1 MTVTAQLHDGR
12 VLEFPDGTD
21 PAVVQRTVKKVLGV
35 KDEPAITPEWQ
46 KQMLDANIAAGRAE
60 HPVQAKIADVATG
73 MSGSLRGIAN
83 LASDGLGDKI
93 WPKAP
98 GSEGTGAKLVGSLL
112 DPVPYVVG
120 GAIGKVAPFAKVG
133 GGQGFLKSAQAVGKN
148 ALSGAT
154 AGGIIGGL
162 SDEGTAAE
170 GALIGGVLSGGLPAV
185 GALTKWG
192 YNTAKSAIAPATEAG
207 RTAFGQKYFAE
218 VLGPA
223 RGKVA
228 AALASP
234 NEIIPGS
241 PTTAADRI
249 AGANV
254 GQTDKFGSALV
265 KAQDVLATQPEKGIA
280 DVAKSIAARQE
291 AARAAELGTV
301 AQTPSALATAVAG
314 RKAASKANYRQ
325 AFDQPIGP
333 SAEAQA
339 MTRSLGGKVFP
350 DPELVQMAKNP
361 FFQSAL
367 KPALRLARAQEQR
380 VGTPTT
386 EIAATSAARKGTVVS
401 GAGKATAAT
410 GVDAETASLLKG
422 LGQVVDEDPALKAM
436 MKGLG
441 IGGTSNSSKGISQ
454 SALMEQL
461 AKLDTRKL
469 HYLKLALDKK
479 MKRTGD
485 SALSDTEKEAVVA
498 LQKQLVSWLGKKNPA
513 YETARAAHEAAS
525 RPINQMKVGQ
535 DLQRAITAPV
545 SGAERAASFG
555 NALRTAENKVS
566 ASTGRTRIADL
577 TPDQLSAVKR
587 VEAELARN
595 AERDALAS
603 GVNPKNL
610 FDMAERGKGS
620 FHIPNLLS
628 RPAMVTNWLM
638 GRLGNSA
645 DELIAQ
651 DVGMMLQKDPAG
663 FAAKYLQDVPVTQR
677 AVVMAAI
684 QQKLRTAAPY
694 TNAAAV
700 SATQN
705 GE

>member
-228 AALASP
+228 AELASP

-301 AQTPSALATAVAG
+301 AQTPSALASAVAG
-314 RKAASKANYRQ
+314 RKAASTANYPQ
-325 AFDQPIGP
+325 AFGQHIGIDDELMSMSENP
-333 SAEAQA
+333 YFRGALADA
-339 MTRSLGGKVFP
+339 TRV
-350 DPELVQMAKNP
+350 AN
-361 FFQSAL
+361 
-367 KPALRLARAQEQR
+367 ARAQRTGKPLDLTEQLH
-380 VGTPTT
+380 
-386 EIAATSAARKGTVVS
+386 
-401 GAGKATAAT
+401 
-410 GVDAETASLLKG
+410 LLK
-422 LGQVVDEDPALKAM
+422 L
-436 MKGLG
+436 
-441 IGGTSNSSKGISQ
+441 S
-454 SALMEQL
+454 
-461 AKLDTRKL
+461 
-469 HYLKLALDKK
+469 LDKK
-479 MKRTGD
+479 MARTGD
-485 SALSDTEKEAVVA
+485 TALSSTEKMEVTK
-498 LQKQLVSWLGKKNPA
+498 LQDQLVSWLGKKNPA

-577 TPDQLSAVKR
+577 TPDQLAAVKR

-595 AERDALAS
+595 AERDSLAS

-645 DELIAQ
+645 DDLIAQ

-684 QQKLRTAAPY
+684 KQKLATAAPY

>member
-1 MTVTAQLHDGR
+1 MAW
-12 VLEFPDGTD
+12 
-21 PAVVQRTVKKVLGV
+21 
-35 KDEPAITPEWQ
+35 EPAERVQKNSAGEYRALIGGEWVPVEKAQKNSAGVYRVERSSAPKQPVISPEWH
-46 KQMLDANIAAGRAE
+46 KRAAESATRGELRAKGLRT
-60 HPVQAKIADVATG
+60 PGPLGAWTLQPDKIADVATG

-120 GAIGKVAPFAKVG
+120 GAIGKIAPYAKVG
-133 GGQGFLKSAQAVGKN
+133 GSGFLKGLQATGKN
-148 ALSGAT
+148 VLSGAT

-162 SDEGTAAE
+162 SDEGTAAS
-170 GALIGGVLSGGLPAV
+170 GAVTGGVLMGGLPAL

-207 RTAFGQKYFAE
+207 RTAFGQKYFQE

-228 AALASP
+228 AALSNP
-234 NEIIPGS
+234 NAIIPGS

-249 AGANV
+249 AAANV

-265 KAQDVLATQPEKGIA
+265 KAQDILATQPEKGIA
-280 DVAKSIAARQE
+280 DVAKSIVAKQE

-301 AQTPSALATAVAG
+301 AQTPSALASAVAG
-314 RKAASKANYRQ
+314 RKAASTVNYPQ
-325 AFDQPIGP
+325 AFGQHIGIDDELMSMSENP
-333 SAEAQA
+333 YFRGALADA
-339 MTRSLGGKVFP
+339 TRV
-350 DPELVQMAKNP
+350 AN
-361 FFQSAL
+361 
-367 KPALRLARAQEQR
+367 ARAQRTGKPLDLTEQLH
-380 VGTPTT
+380 
-386 EIAATSAARKGTVVS
+386 
-401 GAGKATAAT
+401 
-410 GVDAETASLLKG
+410 LLK
-422 LGQVVDEDPALKAM
+422 L
-436 MKGLG
+436 
-441 IGGTSNSSKGISQ
+441 S
-454 SALMEQL
+454 
-461 AKLDTRKL
+461 
-469 HYLKLALDKK
+469 LDKK
-479 MKRTGD
+479 MARTGD
-485 SALSDTEKEAVVA
+485 TALSSTEKMEVTK
-498 LQKQLVSWLGKKNPA
+498 LQDQLVSWLGKKNPA

-525 RPINQMKVGQ
+525 RPINQMEVGQ
-535 DLQRAITAPV
+535 HLQRALTKPI

-555 NALRTAENKVS
+555 NTLRTAETKVS
-566 ASTGRTRIADL
+566 PDTGRTLLADL
-577 TPDQLSAVKR
+577 TPEQLAAVKR

-684 QQKLRTAAPY
+684 KQKLATAAPY

>member
-1 MTVTAQLHDGR
+1 
-12 VLEFPDGTD
+12 
-21 PAVVQRTVKKVLGV
+21 
-35 KDEPAITPEWQ
+35 
-46 KQMLDANIAAGRAE
+46 MLDANIAAGRAE

-301 AQTPSALATAVAG
+301 AQTPSALESAVEG
-314 RKAASKANYRQ
+314 RKVASTANYGK
-325 AFDQPIGP
+325 AFAQPI
-333 SAEAQA
+333 
-339 MTRSLGGKVFP
+339 RV
-350 DPELVQMAKNP
+350 DDELQQMAENP
-361 FFQSAL
+361 FFQSAMAPARRLLRARSQRTGEPLTDVSSAISGQEAASNAAFKKAFDQQIGVDSELRAML
-367 KPALRLARAQEQR
+367 KSLGQYVDIDPNLR
-380 VGTPTT
+380 
-386 EIAATSAARKGTVVS
+386 
-401 GAGKATAAT
+401 ATASQA
-410 GVDAETASLLKG
+410 ASAQARSAGAPLKLTEQLHLLK
-422 LGQVVDEDPALKAM
+422 L
-436 MKGLG
+436 
-441 IGGTSNSSKGISQ
+441 S
-454 SALMEQL
+454 
-461 AKLDTRKL
+461 
-469 HYLKLALDKK
+469 LDKK

-684 QQKLRTAAPY
+684 KQKLATAAPY

>member
-120 GAIGKVAPFAKVG
+120 GAIGKVAPYAKV
-133 GGQGFLKSAQAVGKN
+133 GGQGFLKGAQAVGKN

-301 AQTPSALATAVAG
+301 AQTPSALESAVEG
-314 RKAASKANYRQ
+314 RKVASTANYGK
-325 AFDQPIGP
+325 AFAQPI
-333 SAEAQA
+333 
-339 MTRSLGGKVFP
+339 RV
-350 DPELVQMAKNP
+350 DDELQQMAENP
-361 FFQSAL
+361 FFQSAMAPARRLLRARSQRTGEPLTDVSSAISGQEAASNAAFKKAFDQQIGVDSELRAML
-367 KPALRLARAQEQR
+367 KSLGQYVDIDPNLR
-380 VGTPTT
+380 
-386 EIAATSAARKGTVVS
+386 
-401 GAGKATAAT
+401 ATASQA
-410 GVDAETASLLKG
+410 ASAQARSAGAPLKLTEQLHLLK
-422 LGQVVDEDPALKAM
+422 L
-436 MKGLG
+436 
-441 IGGTSNSSKGISQ
+441 S
-454 SALMEQL
+454 
-461 AKLDTRKL
+461 
-469 HYLKLALDKK
+469 LDKK

-577 TPDQLSAVKR
+577 TPDQLAAVKR

-684 QQKLRTAAPY
+684 KQKLATAAPY

>member
-280 DVAKSIAARQE
+280 DVAKSIAAQQE

-301 AQTPSALATAVAG
+301 AQTPSALASAVAG
-314 RKAASKANYRQ
+314 RKAASTANYPQ
-325 AFDQPIGP
+325 AFGQHIGIDDELMSMSENP
-333 SAEAQA
+333 YFRGALADA
-339 MTRSLGGKVFP
+339 TRV
-350 DPELVQMAKNP
+350 AN
-361 FFQSAL
+361 
-367 KPALRLARAQEQR
+367 ARAQRTGKPLDLTEQLH
-380 VGTPTT
+380 
-386 EIAATSAARKGTVVS
+386 
-401 GAGKATAAT
+401 
-410 GVDAETASLLKG
+410 LLK
-422 LGQVVDEDPALKAM
+422 L
-436 MKGLG
+436 
-441 IGGTSNSSKGISQ
+441 S
-454 SALMEQL
+454 
-461 AKLDTRKL
+461 
-469 HYLKLALDKK
+469 LDKK
-479 MKRTGD
+479 MARTGD
-485 SALSDTEKEAVVA
+485 TALSSTEKMEVTK
-498 LQKQLVSWLGKKNPA
+498 LQDQLVSWLGKKNPA

-610 FDMAERGKGS
+610 FNMAERGKGS

-645 DELIAQ
+645 DDLIAQ

-700 SATQN
+700 SASQN

>member
-1 MTVTAQLHDGR
+1 MLKSLGQYVDIDPNLRATASQ
-12 VLEFPDGTD
+12 
-21 PAVVQRTVKKVLGV
+21 
-35 KDEPAITPEWQ
+35 
-46 KQMLDANIAAGRAE
+46 AA
-60 HPVQAKIADVATG
+60 
-73 MSGSLRGIAN
+73 
-83 LASDGLGDKI
+83 
-93 WPKAP
+93 
-98 GSEGTGAKLVGSLL
+98 
-112 DPVPYVVG
+112 
-120 GAIGKVAPFAKVG
+120 
-133 GGQGFLKSAQAVGKN
+133 SAQAR
-148 ALSGAT
+148 S
-154 AGGIIGGL
+154 
-162 SDEGTAAE
+162 
-170 GALIGGVLSGGLPAV
+170 
-185 GALTKWG
+185 
-192 YNTAKSAIAPATEAG
+192 
-207 RTAFGQKYFAE
+207 
-218 VLGPA
+218 
-223 RGKVA
+223 
-228 AALASP
+228 
-234 NEIIPGS
+234 
-241 PTTAADRI
+241 
-249 AGANV
+249 AGA
-254 GQTDKFGSALV
+254 
-265 KAQDVLATQPEKGIA
+265 P
-280 DVAKSIAARQE
+280 
-291 AARAAELGTV
+291 
-301 AQTPSALATAVAG
+301 
-314 RKAASKANYRQ
+314 
-325 AFDQPIGP
+325 
-333 SAEAQA
+333 
-339 MTRSLGGKVFP
+339 
-350 DPELVQMAKNP
+350 
-361 FFQSAL
+361 L
-367 KPALRLARAQEQR
+367 KLTEQLH
-380 VGTPTT
+380 
-386 EIAATSAARKGTVVS
+386 
-401 GAGKATAAT
+401 
-410 GVDAETASLLKG
+410 LLK
-422 LGQVVDEDPALKAM
+422 L
-436 MKGLG
+436 
-441 IGGTSNSSKGISQ
+441 S
-454 SALMEQL
+454 
-461 AKLDTRKL
+461 
-469 HYLKLALDKK
+469 LDKK

-684 QQKLRTAAPY
+684 KQKLATAAPY

>member
-249 AGANV
+249 AGSNV

-301 AQTPSALATAVAG
+301 AQTPSALESAVEG
-314 RKAASKANYRQ
+314 RKVASTANYGK
-325 AFDQPIGP
+325 AFAQPI
-333 SAEAQA
+333 
-339 MTRSLGGKVFP
+339 RV
-350 DPELVQMAKNP
+350 DDELQQMAENP
-361 FFQSAL
+361 FFQSAMAPARRLLRARSQRTGEPLTDVSSAISGQEAASNAAFKKAFDQQIGVDSELRAML
-367 KPALRLARAQEQR
+367 KSLGQYVDIDPNLR
-380 VGTPTT
+380 
-386 EIAATSAARKGTVVS
+386 
-401 GAGKATAAT
+401 ATASQA
-410 GVDAETASLLKG
+410 ASAQARSAGAPLKLTEQLHLLK
-422 LGQVVDEDPALKAM
+422 L
-436 MKGLG
+436 
-441 IGGTSNSSKGISQ
+441 S
-454 SALMEQL
+454 
-461 AKLDTRKL
+461 
-469 HYLKLALDKK
+469 LDKK

-645 DELIAQ
+645 DDLIAQ

-684 QQKLRTAAPY
+684 KQKLATAAPY

>member
-301 AQTPSALATAVAG
+301 AQTPSALESAVEG
-314 RKAASKANYRQ
+314 RKVASTANYGK
-325 AFDQPIGP
+325 AFAQPI
-333 SAEAQA
+333 
-339 MTRSLGGKVFP
+339 RV
-350 DPELVQMAKNP
+350 DDELQQMAENP
-361 FFQSAL
+361 FFQSAMAPARRLLRARSQRTGEPLTDVSSAISGQEAASNAAFKKAFDQQIGVDSELRAML
-367 KPALRLARAQEQR
+367 KSLGQYVDIDPNLR
-380 VGTPTT
+380 
-386 EIAATSAARKGTVVS
+386 
-401 GAGKATAAT
+401 ATASQA
-410 GVDAETASLLKG
+410 ASAQARSAGAPLKLTEQLHLLK
-422 LGQVVDEDPALKAM
+422 L
-436 MKGLG
+436 
-441 IGGTSNSSKGISQ
+441 S
-454 SALMEQL
+454 
-461 AKLDTRKL
+461 
-469 HYLKLALDKK
+469 LDKK

-684 QQKLRTAAPY
+684 KQKLATAAPY

>member
-301 AQTPSALATAVAG
+301 AQTPSALASAVAG
-314 RKAASKANYRQ
+314 RKAASTANYPQ
-325 AFDQPIGP
+325 AFGQHIGIDDELMSMSENP
-333 SAEAQA
+333 YFRGALADA
-339 MTRSLGGKVFP
+339 TRV
-350 DPELVQMAKNP
+350 AN
-361 FFQSAL
+361 
-367 KPALRLARAQEQR
+367 ARAQRTGKPLDLTEQLH
-380 VGTPTT
+380 
-386 EIAATSAARKGTVVS
+386 
-401 GAGKATAAT
+401 
-410 GVDAETASLLKG
+410 LLK
-422 LGQVVDEDPALKAM
+422 L
-436 MKGLG
+436 
-441 IGGTSNSSKGISQ
+441 S
-454 SALMEQL
+454 
-461 AKLDTRKL
+461 
-469 HYLKLALDKK
+469 LDKK
-479 MKRTGD
+479 MARTGD
-485 SALSDTEKEAVVA
+485 TALSSTEKMEVTK
-498 LQKQLVSWLGKKNPA
+498 LQDQLVSWLGKKNPA

-684 QQKLRTAAPY
+684 KQKLATAAPY

>member
-207 RTAFGQKYFAE
+207 RTAFGQKYFQE

-223 RGKVA
+223 RSKVA
-228 AALASP
+228 AALSNP
-234 NEIIPGS
+234 NAIIPGS

-265 KAQDVLATQPEKGIA
+265 KAQDVLATQPENGIA

-301 AQTPSALATAVAG
+301 AQTPSALESAVEG
-314 RKAASKANYRQ
+314 RKVASTANYGK
-325 AFDQPIGP
+325 AFAQPI
-333 SAEAQA
+333 
-339 MTRSLGGKVFP
+339 RV
-350 DPELVQMAKNP
+350 DDELQQMAENP
-361 FFQSAL
+361 FFQSAMAPARRLLRARSQRTGEPLTDVSSAISGQEAASNAAFKKAFDQQIGVDSELRAML
-367 KPALRLARAQEQR
+367 KSLGQYVDIDPNLR
-380 VGTPTT
+380 
-386 EIAATSAARKGTVVS
+386 
-401 GAGKATAAT
+401 ATASQA
-410 GVDAETASLLKG
+410 ASAQARSAGAPLKLTEQLHLLK
-422 LGQVVDEDPALKAM
+422 L
-436 MKGLG
+436 
-441 IGGTSNSSKGISQ
+441 S
-454 SALMEQL
+454 
-461 AKLDTRKL
+461 
-469 HYLKLALDKK
+469 LDKK

-684 QQKLRTAAPY
+684 KQKLATAAPY